1 MEWGSEKLFP
11 LPISNLANRI
21 PVPEDIYHPGQSPKR
36 VQGKAP
42 RVFFLK
48 GDAMPRSVLQ
58 ICVGISLASLVV
70 LLAAFFIASALAWL
84 LGGMGDQT
92 GQQVMRAVA
101 VGLTGLILIDLI
113 LLVVL
118 EALAILEDRRQ
129 P

>member
-1 MEWGSEKLFP
+1 
-11 LPISNLANRI
+11 
-21 PVPEDIYHPGQSPKR
+21 
-36 VQGKAP
+36 
-42 RVFFLK
+42 
-48 GDAMPRSVLQ
+48 MPRSVLQ